1 MRTADRAGPPLVLL
15 DRLDRGA
22 LGTLEHEGH
31 SPAVIVESAP
41 DRYEGCLRVSDH
53 ASEAA
58 REWIGRRLA
67 RELGGAPV
75 AASKRAWGQL
85 AGFTSQRVPAR
96 ESDGLKPFALL
107 RGASGR
113 AAPDGPALV
122 REAERALR
130 ERTRG
135 REQAPA
141 PPEPPRRPHSAEAE
155 REATELYTRTVAQ
168 LRRQQVNDP
177 DRRDWGAAARLAE
190 RGYAAETIEAAMRR
204 AGAEIAERERG
215 RREDY
220 VRKVVESA
228 MERVRQ
234 AARERECDG
243 LER

>member
-1 MRTADRAGPPLVLL
+1 VLL